1 MRFSR
6 VFRVLRSIA
15 MFSLL
20 ASIAPLAQDNNSTT
34 KKQPGTAGGNRVT
47 VTGCL
52 TGLEGHYT
60 LGTMSD
66 QLYVV
71 HGDSALLKKFN
82 AKMVRVTGTL
92 SESTEGDSKRDVL
105 RQQPQGITVTTIDK
119 VADTCG

>member
-1 MRFSR
+1 MRFDR
-6 VFRVLRSIA
+6 VFRLVCSVAI
-15 MFSLL
+15 FSLL
-20 ASIAPLAQDNNSTT
+20 ASIAPLAQDNSGAT
-34 KKQPGTAGGNRVT
+34 KKQPGTPNGNKVT

-52 TGLEGHYT
+52 TGLDDHYT

-71 HGDSALLKKFN
+71 HGDLALLKKFN
-82 AKMVRVTGTL
+82 ARMVRVTGIL
-92 SESTEGDSKRDVL
+92 SQSTEGDSKRDVL